1 MNTLLGISIP
11 TYKRPEQLLATVRSV
26 AAAGGL
32 EHEIPVYI
40 ADDSLDDTNVA
51 TLATLA
57 GEYPFLMVRRNE
69 RNLGIDGNILN
80 SVNINECR
88 YAWLLGE
95 DDRLV
100 PGAVTKMLAV
110 LESSTAPFLYANYS
124 SVNSDFSRV
133 LKPASLALA
142 GDAVQSADTFWR
154 QSAWSAG
161 FIGACVVNKAAWQRV
176 EQAKYVGTWFAHVGV
191 IMEAAHGHDIPMLA
205 EPLILNRCGTTEVF
219 TWTSTMMDVLDGW
232 RRLCV
237 LLEPLYGASACRES
251 LHSFRRAHGLGTLK
265 FLAYARAGGALTL
278 AVVREHILPGNE
290 SAWFK
295 GWARIVARLPA
306 GWFRTLQRWKHHA

>member
-32 EHEIPVYI
+32 AHAIPVYI
-40 ADDSLDDTNVA
+40 ADDSLDDTNTAAYA
-51 TLATLA
+51 TLAK
-57 GEYPFLMVRRNE
+57 EYPFLVVRRNG

-95 DDRLV
+95 DDRMV
-100 PGAVTKMLAV
+100 PDAINHVLPALAQR
-110 LESSTAPFLYANYS
+110 APPFLYANYS

-133 LKPASLALA
+133 LKPASLPLTS
-142 GDAVQSADTFWR
+142 DVVQSADTFWR

-161 FIGACVVNKAAWQRV
+161 FIGACVVNKAAWAKVDPQR
-176 EQAKYVGTWFAHVGV
+176 YVGTWFAHVGV
-191 IMEAAHGHDIPMLA
+191 IMEAAHGHDIPLLA
-205 EPLILNRCGTTEVF
+205 KPLVRNRCGTTEVF
-219 TWTSTMMDVLDGW
+219 TWTSAMMDVLDGW
-232 RRLCV
+232 RRLGA
-237 LLEPLYGASACRES
+237 LLEPLYGAAACQEAWQ
-251 LHSFRRAHGLGTLK
+251 SFRRAHGLGTLK
-265 FLAYARAGGALTL
+265 FLAYARAGGALTP
-278 AVVREHILPGNE
+278 AVVRAHILPGEE

-295 GWARIVARLPA
+295 LWARIVARLPT
-306 GWFRTLQRWKHHA
+306 GCFRALQRWKHRL

>member
-161 FIGACVVNKAAWQRV
+161 FIG
-176 EQAKYVGTWFAHVGV
+176 
-191 IMEAAHGHDIPMLA
+191 
-205 EPLILNRCGTTEVF
+205 
-219 TWTSTMMDVLDGW
+219 
-232 RRLCV
+232 
-237 LLEPLYGASACRES
+237 
-251 LHSFRRAHGLGTLK
+251 
-265 FLAYARAGGALTL
+265 
-278 AVVREHILPGNE
+278 
-290 SAWFK
+290 
-295 GWARIVARLPA
+295 
-306 GWFRTLQRWKHHA
+306 